1 MVPHLDPSRAIADA
15 PARRIAS
22 PIASPIA
29 WRIASRIARSVA
41 SRPGRGVPRS
51 LGRLAL
57 AAGAVATITL
67 GCHSEQGPTA
77 QLPIRPMPYH
87 PGAGLTGAHVIVLP
101 LETLRGGDLAGC
113 SASITNPRDFLLD
126 ANAQIARALQSKA
139 PHTTWVLPAELA
151 HTADRSAGFAP
162 DPYSVDPSQ
171 LLPDR
176 WKPHAELADPL
187 ASQLRRLNSFTDAP
201 VALIP
206 VELRFYPRPG
216 PAPSTSG
223 SGRPPAS
230 VAIVP
235 QAGCRPV
242 LRVAIVDTRAL
253 VVAWAGDVVG
263 DSTPAV
269 SAAAIATLADR
280 LAQAVATP

>member
-1 MVPHLDPSRAIADA
+1 
-15 PARRIAS
+15 
-22 PIASPIA
+22 
-29 WRIASRIARSVA
+29 
-41 SRPGRGVPRS
+41 
-51 LGRLAL
+51 
-57 AAGAVATITL
+57 
-67 GCHSEQGPTA
+67 
-77 QLPIRPMPYH
+77 MPYH
-87 PGAGLTGAHVIVLP
+87 SGAGLTGAHVIVLP

-113 SASITNPRDFLLD
+113 ASSITNPRDFLLD
-126 ANAQIARALQSKA
+126 ANAQIARALQAKA

-176 WKPHAELADPL
+176 WKPRGELADPL

-216 PAPSTSG
+216 PASSTSA
-223 SGRPPAS
+223 PARAAADS
-230 VAIVP
+230 AIASR
-235 QAGCRPV
+235 AGCRPV
-242 LRVAIVDTRAL
+242 LRVAVVDTRAL
-253 VVAWAGDVVG
+253 VVGWAGDVVG

-269 SAAAIATLADR
+269 SAAVIANLADR